1 MSTLIH
7 PSEALARNRE
17 FYGEHAVQYCRDT
30 ATVDMH
36 RSRAAFLDLMPPGAS
51 ILDAGCG
58 SGRDS
63 AAFIEAGYDVSA
75 IDASPEMVRMA
86 HQLDVPAREMAFQQ
100 VNFNQAFD
108 GIWACASLLHVPRAE
123 LVDALRRLRRALRP
137 GGVLYVSL
145 KIGAG
150 ETLEPDGRFFSY
162 HTPAE
167 FKRKLLVANLRVI
180 RNWISDEKPC
190 ASPMWMT
197 FLVQRLPLGWWDSL
211 LERVLPAIHR
221 ALPW

>member
-1 MSTLIH
+1 
-7 PSEALARNRE
+7 
-17 FYGEHAVQYCRDT
+17 
-30 ATVDMH
+30 
-36 RSRAAFLDLMPPGAS
+36 
-51 ILDAGCG
+51 
-58 SGRDS
+58 
-63 AAFIEAGYDVSA
+63 
-75 IDASPEMVRMA
+75 MA